1 MITPF
6 SNVSPPVPVA
16 AQSTWRHPTPTCR
29 IIAPPD
35 SSTITATYCKPS

>member
-16 AQSTWRHPTPTCR
+16 AQST
-29 IIAPPD
+29 
-35 SSTITATYCKPS
+35 